1 MNLALLLTWT
11 RLFLTPVFAVVFF
24 QGYLWSRVTAL
35 IIVILSELTDLFD
48 GIAARRRKEVTDFGK
63 LLDPLADSVSRL
75 TIFLCMAVE
84 FAVGS
89 DNRIAMYL
97 VLFLLWRD
105 SLVSTLRTV
114 CAHRGVVVAA
124 RWSGKVKA
132 VVQAVVI
139 FAILG
144 LRVIFGDRATEN
156 EPFWIYHSLLAVAS
170 IVTVW
175 SLYDYFSGN
184 WHILKPVIFPDAQ
197 AEKSPVSKQNSPE
210 L

>member
-11 RLFLTPVFAVVFF
+11 RLLLTPVFAVVFF

-35 IIVILSELTDLFD
+35 VIVILSELTDMFD

-63 LLDPLADSVSRL
+63 ILDPLADSVSRL

-84 FAVGS
+84 FSVGS
-89 DNRIAMYL
+89 SNRMAMYL
-97 VLFLLWRD
+97 VLLLLWRD

-132 VVQAVVI
+132 VVQAIVI
-139 FAILG
+139 FTILT
-144 LRVIFGDRATEN
+144 LRVILGDRPQEL
-156 EPFWIYHSLLAVAS
+156 EPYWLYHSLLSVAS
-170 IVTVW
+170 AVTVW
-175 SLYDYFSGN
+175 SLYDYIAGN
-184 WHILKPVIFPDAQ
+184 WEILRPLVFPA
-197 AEKSPVSKQNSPE
+197 SKRS
-210 L
+210 

>member
-11 RLFLTPVFAVVFF
+11 RLLLTPVFAVVFF
-24 QGYLWSRVTAL
+24 QGYLWSRITAL
-35 IIVILSELTDLFD
+35 VIVILSELTDLFD

-63 LLDPLADSVSRL
+63 ILDPLADSVSRL

-89 DNRIAMYL
+89 GNRIAMYL
-97 VLFLLWRD
+97 VLCLLWRD
-105 SLVSTLRTV
+105 AMVSTLRTV
-114 CAHRGVVVAA
+114 CAHKGVVVAA

-144 LRVIFGDRATEN
+144 IRVLVGDSPSAL
-156 EPFWIYHSLLAVAS
+156 EPYWLYNLLLAAS
-170 IVTVW
+170 SAVTVW
-175 SLYDYFSGN
+175 SLYDYIAGN
-184 WHILKPVIFPDAQ
+184 WHILRPVIFPR
-197 AEKSPVSKQNSPE
+197 STPGS
-210 L
+210 

>member
-1 MNLALLLTWT
+1 MNLALLLTWS
-11 RLFLTPVFAVVFF
+11 RLLLTPVFAVVFF
-24 QGYLWSRVTAL
+24 QGYLWSRISAL
-35 IIVILSELTDLFD
+35 VIVILSELTDLFD
-48 GIAARRRKEVTDFGK
+48 GMAARRRKEVTDFGK

-89 DNRIAMYL
+89 GNRVGMYL

-105 SLVSTLRTV
+105 ALVSTLRTV

-144 LRVIFGDRATEN
+144 IRIIMGDKAAEL
-156 EPFWIYHSLLAVAS
+156 EPYNLYHSLLAVAAA
-170 IVTVW
+170 VTVW
-175 SLYDYFSGN
+175 SLYDYLAGN
-184 WHILKPVIFPDAQ
+184 WHILGPVIFPKKD
-197 AEKSPVSKQNSPE
+197 EE
-210 L
+210 

>member
-11 RLFLTPVFAVVFF
+11 RLVLTPVFAVVFF
-24 QGYLWSRVTAL
+24 QGFLWSRVMAL

-48 GIAARRRKEVTDFGK
+48 GVAARRRKEVTDFGK

-84 FAVGS
+84 FAVIS
-89 DNRIAMYL
+89 QNRIAMYF
-97 VLFLLWRD
+97 VLCLLWRD
-105 SLVSTLRTV
+105 AIVSTLRTV

-144 LRVIFGDRATEN
+144 MRVVVGDEIGDRQQVTV
-156 EPFWIYHSLLAVAS
+156 YHFMLGVAAA
-170 IVTVW
+170 VTVW
-175 SLYDYFSGN
+175 SLYDYIRGN
-184 WHILKPVIFPDAQ
+184 WHILRPVVFPSSADA
-197 AEKSPVSKQNSPE
+197 KT
-210 L
+210 

>member
-1 MNLALLLTWT
+1 M
-11 RLFLTPVFAVVFF
+11 LTPVFAIVFF
-24 QGYLWSRVTAL
+24 QGYLWSRILAL

-48 GIAARRRKEVTDFGK
+48 GMAARKRKEVTDFGK

-89 DNRIAMYL
+89 GNRMAMYL

-105 SLVSTLRTV
+105 ALVSTIRTV

-132 VVQAVVI
+132 VVQAIVI
-139 FAILG
+139 FTILG
-144 LRVIFGDRATEN
+144 IRVIVGDRAQEE
-156 EPFWIYHSLLAVAS
+156 EPFWLYHLLLSVAS
-170 IVTVW
+170 GVTVW
-175 SLYDYFSGN
+175 SLYDYLKGN
-184 WHILKPVIFPDAQ
+184 WSILEPVVFPKR
-197 AEKSPVSKQNSPE
+197 EY
-210 L
+210 